1 LSKLRN
7 SILAGSMALYM
18 AACTTVPLMS
28 IVKLS
33 SVNMSSTLPEDIRVA
48 FITPKILRVKQGDLF
63 MGVHLRTG
71 DGSIDVQKK
80 LDLLL
85 DKTTPPPVVLASVGP
100 DDNVNILKL
109 RPEDVALFK
118 GLQKAVSDSKQ
129 AGRKGSLDINFGSK
143 ACAESEIK
151 GPLFVSAFIKTSEL
165 SDFILL
171 LNKANVTELAKE
183 AGQDA
188 KIRTCEK

>member
-1 LSKLRN
+1 MSKLRN
-7 SILAGSMALYM
+7 SILAGSMALFM

-48 FITPKILRVKQGDLF
+48 FITPKILRVRQGDLF

-80 LDLLL
+80 LDLLV
-85 DKTTPPPVVLASVGP
+85 DMTTSPPIVQASAGP

-118 GLQKAVSDSKQ
+118 GLQKTVSDSKQ

-151 GPLFVSAFIKTSEL
+151 GPLFVSTFIKTSEL

-171 LNKANVTELAKE
+171 LNKANVTELVKE

-188 KIRTCEK
+188 KIKTCEK